1 MSYGYDTNGDG
12 YNDLWT
18 EDHGRPLSPYEG
30 MQEGWSRDFYTGHP
44 NPDFGL
50 IPWGTAPEE
59 EAYYDSPI
67 GPEPQF
73 GEEYIYDDSPYIY
86 DDSPYVDPWAYQ
98 PSNSDPDWIGD
109 EWGSP
114 DQVYDTSDAALSDT
128 TDSSY
133 YASPPPLNQIVPYED
148 PEVIELDTPPG
159 GWDVYY
165 TGNYPTYEDFYANA
179 SAPMDEG
186 SFGWDDYDDT
196 AFQDQLNDLTMDDPS
211 SPLEGID
218 SGILGGLV
226 LGKHKKRWQHLSDVW
241 PSGALANLANLVV
254 V

>member
-1 MSYGYDTNGDG
+1 MSYRSDSNGDG
-12 YNDLWT
+12 VNDLWA

-30 MQEGWSRDFYTGHP
+30 MQEGWSNDVYTGQT

-50 IPWGTAPEE
+50 IPWGTAPED
-59 EAYYDSPI
+59 EAYYDFPI

-73 GEEYIYDDSPYIY
+73 GEEYIYDDSLYA
-86 DDSPYVDPWAYQ
+86 DPWAYQ

-114 DQVYDTSDAALSDT
+114 DQAYDMSDAGWSDI

-159 GWDVYY
+159 GWDPYY

-179 SAPMDEG
+179 SAPMEEASEG

-196 AFQDQLNDLTMDDPS
+196 AFRDQVNDLAMDGPS
-211 SPLEGID
+211 SPLGRMD
-218 SGILGGLV
+218 SVFLGGLV
-226 LGKHKKRWQHLSDVW
+226 LGKHKKRWQQLSDVW
-241 PSGALANLANLVV
+241 PLGALANLVVASVV